1 MGIYFFEPEAIDLI
15 PSGEVFDIGSQ
26 LFLMLVEKRLPFYAQ
41 KRFYHWIDIGRISDY
56 WEVLQRVLRGEISFM
71 DMPGKEVKPG
81 VWVGLNTRLTGITL
95 KSKGLFILILAC
107 KLMQVLKLLAHAGYH
122 TARIFAPTLKWC
134 ALSCLKTRALAR
146 MGYMKYGMK

>member
-1 MGIYFFEPEAIDLI
+1 MVSFQEKPQPNEARSNLASTGIYFFEPEAIDLI

-26 LFLMLVEKRLPFYAQ
+26 LFIMLVEKRLPFYAQ

-81 VWVGLNTRLTGITL
+81 VWVSLNTRLTGITL
-95 KSKGLFILILAC
+95 K
-107 KLMQVLKLLAHAGYH
+107 
-122 TARIFAPTLKWC
+122 
-134 ALSCLKTRALAR
+134 
-146 MGYMKYGMK
+146 